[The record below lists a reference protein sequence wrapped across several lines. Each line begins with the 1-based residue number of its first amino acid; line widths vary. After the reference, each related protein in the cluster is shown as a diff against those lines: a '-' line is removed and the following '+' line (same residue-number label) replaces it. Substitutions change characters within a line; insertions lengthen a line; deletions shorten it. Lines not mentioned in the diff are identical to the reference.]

1 MNWVDPWGLSP
12 VDGQKNEDTAD
23 YYITLHALPPMP
35 GTRTPAA
42 IKDKLLTVGHA
53 FLQLGNAAGTDLHF
67 FGKWMAGSGK
77 QALKG
82 GTVKGV
88 IKTTD
93 EPYTNQDGIQSLKV
107 SISKKKYD
115 EILTSIQ
122 DEIKSNNIYYNIK
135 QDTCVTWA
143 IQKGLEHGITEF
155 SEVNTFPT
163 QWDMS
168 DEEIAGWEY
177 HIIGKKILE
186 KLRGTIAPNNG
197 DLAANIAEYNKKH
210 NGAKEIP

>member
-1 MNWVDPWGLSP
+1 
-12 VDGQKNEDTAD
+12 
-23 YYITLHALPPMP
+23 
-35 GTRTPAA
+35 
-42 IKDKLLTVGHA
+42 
-53 FLQLGNAAGTDLHF
+53 
-67 FGKWMAGSGK
+67 
-77 QALKG
+77 
-82 GTVKGV
+82 
-88 IKTTD
+88 
-93 EPYTNQDGIQSLKV
+93 
-107 SISKKKYD
+107 
-115 EILTSIQ
+115 
-122 DEIKSNNIYYNIK
+122 
-135 QDTCVTWA
+135 
-143 IQKGLEHGITEF
+143 LEHGITEF

>member
-1 MNWVDPWGLSP
+1 MEEQKQTAKRNYKDSVFVDL
-12 VDGQKNEDTAD
+12 
-23 YYITLHALPPMP
+23 
-35 GTRTPAA
+35 
-42 IKDKLLTVGHA
+42 
-53 FLQLGNAAGTDLHF
+53 
-67 FGKWMAGSGK
+67 
-77 QALKG
+77 
-82 GTVKGV
+82 
-88 IKTTD
+88 
-93 EPYTNQDGIQSLKV
+93 
-107 SISKKKYD
+107 
-115 EILTSIQ
+115 
-122 DEIKSNNIYYNIK
+122 
-135 QDTCVTWA
+135 
-143 IQKGLEHGITEF
+143 F

>member
-1 MNWVDPWGLSP
+1 
-12 VDGQKNEDTAD
+12 
-23 YYITLHALPPMP
+23 
-35 GTRTPAA
+35 
-42 IKDKLLTVGHA
+42 
-53 FLQLGNAAGTDLHF
+53 
-67 FGKWMAGSGK
+67 MAGSGK
-77 QALKG
+77 QVLKG